1 MHFFIPLP
9 IIEASP
15 ERHVL
20 CVLCLVNIETKSH
33 EGTRG
38 IFRKKEADEEE
49 GAEGRRDSKGTD
61 KSKKSIFYAHL
72 NRTWSNPLFFTIY
85 INKNVRQIIIN
96 TSKIIKLSSP
106 H

>member
-1 MHFFIPLP
+1 M
-9 IIEASP
+9 
-15 ERHVL
+15 L